1 MLRTIVALAKSTH
14 PVPSLAVTGIV
25 IILGIGVGLEP
36 WRLALLGAV
45 VLSNQFSVG
54 LSNDWLDADRD
65 RAVGRHDKPVAQG
78 LVSARLARTSA
89 FTLAGLSIALSF
101 GLGWRAAVALG
112 VFLVCGWAYNLWLK
126 STVYSVEPY
135 IIGFGSL
142 PLAVTLALPTPEVA
156 SVWAVLAAAL
166 LGVAAHFANVLPDL
180 DDDAATGVSGLPHR
194 VSRRTTGLIIA
205 GALVGASGSIV
216 FGLGPPTP
224 TPALVA
230 VAVMGTM
237 LAVVVA
243 ILVVTNRRPRAVFA
257 LILVIALVDVVL
269 IALSGAGVRSSSE

>member
-25 IILGIGVGLEP
+25 VILGIGVGLEP

-54 LSNDWLDADRD
+54 LCNDWLDADRD

-89 FTLAGLSIALSF
+89 FALAGLSIALSF

-112 VFLVCGWAYNLWLK
+112 VFLVCGWSYNLWLK

-142 PLAVTLALPTPEVA
+142 PLAATLALPTPEVA

-194 VSRRTTGLIIA
+194 VGRRTTGVIIA
-205 GALVGASGSIV
+205 GALVAASGSIV

-224 TPALVA
+224 ALVA
-230 VAVMGTM
+230 VAVVGTI

-243 ILVVTNRRPRAVFA
+243 ILVITNTRPRAVFA
-257 LILVIALVDVVL
+257 LILVIALIDVVL
-269 IALSGAGVRSSSE
+269 IAVSGAGVRG

>member
-25 IILGIGVGLEP
+25 VILGIGVGLEP

-89 FTLAGLSIALSF
+89 FALAGLSIALSF

-112 VFLVCGWAYNLWLK
+112 VFLVCGWSYNLWLK

-194 VSRRTTGLIIA
+194 VGRRTTGVIIA

-224 TPALVA
+224 ALVA
-230 VAVMGTM
+230 VAVVGTI
-237 LAVVVA
+237 LAVVIA

-257 LILVIALVDVVL
+257 LILFIALVDVVL
-269 IALSGAGVRSSSE
+269 IAVSGAGVRG

>member
-1 MLRTIVALAKSTH
+1 MLRTIVGLAKSTH

-25 IILGIGVGLEP
+25 VILGIGVGLEP
-36 WRLALLGAV
+36 WRLAMLGAA
-45 VLSNQFSVG
+45 VLANQFSVG

-65 RAVGRHDKPVAQG
+65 RAVGRRDKPVAQG
-78 LVSARLARTSA
+78 LVSARLARNSA
-89 FTLAGLSIALSF
+89 FACAGLSIALSF
-101 GLGWRAAVALG
+101 GLGWRAAVALA
-112 VFLVCGWAYNLWLK
+112 VFLVCGWSYNLWLK

-180 DDDAATGVSGLPHR
+180 DDDAATGISGLPHR
-194 VSRRTTGLIIA
+194 VSRRTTGMIIA

-224 TPALVA
+224 SLVA
-230 VAVMGTM
+230 I
-237 LAVVVA
+237 AVVGTILAIVIA
-243 ILVVTNRRPRAVFA
+243 ILVGTNRRPRAVFA
-257 LILVIALVDVVL
+257 LILLVALVDVIL
-269 IALSGAGVRSSSE
+269 IAMSGAGVRG

>member
-25 IILGIGVGLEP
+25 VILGIGVGLEP

-45 VLSNQFSVG
+45 ALSNQFSVG
-54 LSNDWLDADRD
+54 LCNDWLDADRD

-89 FTLAGLSIALSF
+89 FALAGLSIALSF

-112 VFLVCGWAYNLWLK
+112 VFLVCGWSYNLWLK

-142 PLAVTLALPTPEVA
+142 PLAATLALPTPEVA

-194 VSRRTTGLIIA
+194 VGRRTTGVIIA
-205 GALVGASGSIV
+205 GALVAASGSIV

-224 TPALVA
+224 ALVA
-230 VAVMGTM
+230 VAVVGTI

-243 ILVVTNRRPRAVFA
+243 ILVITNTRPRAVFA
-257 LILVIALVDVVL
+257 LILVIALIDVVL
-269 IALSGAGVRSSSE
+269 IAVSGAGVRG

>member
-25 IILGIGVGLEP
+25 VILGIGVGLEP

-65 RAVGRHDKPVAQG
+65 RAVGRHDKPVAEG

-89 FTLAGLSIALSF
+89 FALAGLSIALSF

-112 VFLVCGWAYNLWLK
+112 VFLVCGWSYNLWLK

-194 VSRRTTGLIIA
+194 VGRRTTGVIIA

-224 TPALVA
+224 ALVA
-230 VAVMGTM
+230 VAVVGTI

-257 LILVIALVDVVL
+257 LILFIALVDVVL
-269 IALSGAGVRSSSE
+269 IAVSGAGVRG